1 MQKVKS
7 RELLPLNQECFE
19 KIDPFAKSGIVCL
32 KLTNKR
38 KAIPYTKF
46 FVPVLITRCQK
57 REVYGT
63 RFVV

>member
-7 RELLPLNQECFE
+7 REILPLNQECFD
-19 KIDPFAKSGIVCL
+19 KIDTFAESGDCSSFM
-32 KLTNKR
+32 NKR

-46 FVPVLITRCQK
+46 FVPVLVRRYQK